1 MSEEGKVCIGC
12 QEDWPADAE
21 FYRDGSAVCLACEA
35 EGVKA
40 PKAPKV
46 KTRGY
51 RTPEAERMRQQAKYQ
66 RHKEAYKARMR
77 ASHAANRDARNAKRR
92 AAYAAA
98 KGV

>member
-21 FYRDGSAVCLACEA
+21 FYREGSPVCLACEA
-35 EGVKA
+35 EGV
-40 PKAPKV
+40 KAPKV

-51 RTPEAERMRQQAKYQ
+51 RTPEAARKHQREKYQ

-77 ASHAANRDARNAKRR
+77 AWHAANRDARNAKRR

-98 KGV
+98 KGE